1 MPCKEKNSS
10 PLSSFMDADESES
23 LNLLKIQLYP
33 YLYPYLIE
41 LIQFIL
47 ISKTCTFV
55 RCYLYRLEKKDKN
68 R

>member
-47 ISKTCTFV
+47 ISKTSIFV
-55 RCYLYRLEKKDKN
+55 HCYIYIG
-68 R
+68 